1 MRLIVVKLY
10 NGKEI
15 SRWIYDTEHAE
26 SVFSNIKKCEDVEQ
40 AYLCDGDTGEL
51 LDATNDEI
59 KAMVEECG
67 ICQE

>member
-15 SRWIYDTEHAE
+15 SRWIYDTEYAE

-59 KAMVEECG
+59 KAMVEECKSG
-67 ICQE
+67 C